1 MLNSMVDINSES
13 IELIARHE
21 KRKSTLRKTGLLGIF
36 LGPYG
41 VCFLMFFAFPL
52 VLGIIMSF
60 STFDGSSLFP
70 SGFAGFDNYIK
81 LFTNEV
87 LSRDFWKSI
96 WNTIR
101 FALVIVPLSILIP
114 LGLALLT
121 ALKPPGYK
129 FFRACIYLPG
139 IFPLT
144 ATGLI
149 LLKMFDFR
157 GGFINSFFN
166 LSVDWFGEVIAC
178 WFMIGLFCLWCGI
191 GGNFIILCAG
201 LENVDKSLYEAVEI
215 DGGNKLNAFFSVTL
229 PGISTQLFLCI
240 FTTLTGYM
248 NLYGQVYILGTG
260 VADKNEMLTAVY
272 RIQNFLLDSSKNY
285 GYAAAMG
292 VCLGIIIIFIAV
304 IQMVVSK
311 ERRGN
316 GKHAKAFKEYKGSK

>member
-1 MLNSMVDINSES
+1 MLNKTRTSKIDID
-13 IELIARHE
+13 IIAKRE
-21 KRKSTLRKTGLLGIF
+21 KSKNNARKAGLLGLF

-41 VCFLMFFAFPL
+41 VCFFMFFAFPL

-60 STFDGSSLFP
+60 STFDGKTLLP

-87 LSRDFWKSI
+87 LSKDFWTSI

-101 FALVIVPLSILIP
+101 FALIIVPLSIIIP

-121 ALKPPGYK
+121 SLKPPGYK

-149 LLKMFDFR
+149 LLKMFSFR

-166 LSVDWFGEVIAC
+166 ISVDWFGDVGAC

-201 LENVDKSLYEAVEI
+201 LENVDKSLYEAVSI
-215 DGGNKLNAFFSVTL
+215 DGGNKIHTFFHVTL
-229 PGISTQLFLCI
+229 PGISSQLFLCI
-240 FTTLTGYM
+240 FTTFTGYM

-260 VADKNEMLTAVY
+260 VADQSEMKTAVY
-272 RIQNFLLDSSKNY
+272 KIQDFLLGNSKSY

-292 VCLGIIIIFIAV
+292 ICLGILIIIIAI

-316 GKHAKAFKEYKGSK
+316 GKHAKAFEKFKQGR

>member
-1 MLNSMVDINSES
+1 MHKN
-13 IELIARHE
+13 ELTENNDFISLVARKE
-21 KRKSTLRKTGLLGIF
+21 KRKNNIRKAGLIGMF

-41 VCFLMFFAFPL
+41 FCFFLFFAFPL

-60 STFDGSSLFP
+60 SKFDGKSLFP
-70 SGFAGFDNYIK
+70 SGFAGFNNYIA
-81 LFTNEV
+81 LFTNEI
-87 LSRDFWKSI
+87 LSRDFWGSV

-101 FALVIVPLSILIP
+101 FALIIVPLSIIIP
-114 LGLALLT
+114 LGLAILT

-149 LLKMFDFR
+149 LLKMFAYR

-166 LSVDWFGEVIAC
+166 ISIDWFGEVGAC

-201 LENVDKSLYEAVEI
+201 LENVDKSLYEAVSI
-215 DGGNKLNAFFSVTL
+215 DGGNKLHTFFHVTL
-229 PGISTQLFLCI
+229 PGISSQLFLCI
-240 FTTLTGYM
+240 FTTFTGYM

-260 VADKNEMLTAVY
+260 VADQSEMKTAIY
-272 RIQNFLLDSSKNY
+272 RIQDFLLGSSKNY
-285 GYAAAMG
+285 GYVAAMG
-292 VCLGIIIIFIAV
+292 ICLGFIIILIAI
-304 IQMVVSK
+304 IQMIVSREK
-311 ERRGN
+311 RGN
-316 GKHAKAFKEYKGSK
+316 GKHAKAFIDYKKSK

>member
-1 MLNSMVDINSES
+1 MHKN
-13 IELIARHE
+13 ELTENNDFITLVARKE
-21 KRKSTLRKTGLLGIF
+21 KRKNNIRKAGLIAMF

-41 VCFLMFFAFPL
+41 FCFFLFFAFPL

-60 STFDGSSLFP
+60 SKFDGKSLFP
-70 SGFAGFDNYIK
+70 SGFAGFNNYIA
-81 LFTNEV
+81 LFTNEI
-87 LSRDFWKSI
+87 LSRDFWGSV

-101 FALVIVPLSILIP
+101 FALIIVPLSIIIP
-114 LGLALLT
+114 LGLAILT

-149 LLKMFDFR
+149 LLKMFSYR

-166 LSVDWFGEVIAC
+166 ISIDWFGEVGAC

-201 LENVDKSLYEAVEI
+201 LENVDKSLYEAVSI
-215 DGGNKLNAFFSVTL
+215 DGGNKLHTFFHVTL
-229 PGISTQLFLCI
+229 PGISSQLFLCI
-240 FTTLTGYM
+240 FTTFTGYM

-260 VADKNEMLTAVY
+260 VADQSEIKTAIY
-272 RIQNFLLDSSKNY
+272 RIQDFLLGSSKNY
-285 GYAAAMG
+285 GYVAAMG
-292 VCLGIIIIFIAV
+292 ICLGFIIILIAI
-304 IQMVVSK
+304 IQMIVSK
-311 ERRGN
+311 EKRGN
-316 GKHAKAFKEYKGSK
+316 GKHAKAFMDYKKSK

>member
-1 MLNSMVDINSES
+1 MHKEETKNIS
-13 IELIARHE
+13 IELVARRE
-21 KRKSTLRKTGLLGIF
+21 KTKNNLRKTGLLGMF

-41 VCFLMFFAFPL
+41 ICFLMFFAFPL

-60 STFDGSSLFP
+60 STFDGKSLFP

-87 LSRDFWKSI
+87 LSKDFWSSI

-101 FALVIVPLSILIP
+101 FALIIVPLSIIIP

-121 ALKPPGYK
+121 SLKPPGYK

-149 LLKMFDFR
+149 LLKMFAFR
-157 GGFINSFFN
+157 GGFINSVFN
-166 LSVDWFGEVIAC
+166 ISIDWFGDVGAC

-201 LENVDKSLYEAVEI
+201 LENVDKSLYEAVNI
-215 DGGNKLNAFFSVTL
+215 DGGNKIHRFFHVTL
-229 PGISTQLFLCI
+229 PGISSQLFLCI
-240 FTTLTGYM
+240 FTTFTGYM

-260 VADKNEMLTAVY
+260 VADQDEMMTAVY
-272 RIQNFLLDSSKNY
+272 RIQNFLLGSSKSY

-292 VCLGIIIIFIAV
+292 ICLGILIIIIAI

-316 GKHAKAFKEYKGSK
+316 GKHAKAFEKYKQSK

>member
-1 MLNSMVDINSES
+1 MHKN
-13 IELIARHE
+13 ELTENNDFITLVARKE
-21 KRKSTLRKTGLLGIF
+21 KRKNNIRKAGLIGMF

-41 VCFLMFFAFPL
+41 FCFFLFFAFPL

-60 STFDGSSLFP
+60 SKFDGKSLFP
-70 SGFAGFDNYIK
+70 SGFAGFNNYIA
-81 LFTNEV
+81 LFTNEI
-87 LSRDFWKSI
+87 LSRDFWGSV

-101 FALVIVPLSILIP
+101 FALIIVPLSIIIP
-114 LGLALLT
+114 LGLAILT

-149 LLKMFDFR
+149 LLKMFAYR

-166 LSVDWFGEVIAC
+166 ISIDWFGEVGAC

-201 LENVDKSLYEAVEI
+201 LENVDKSLYEAVSI
-215 DGGNKLNAFFSVTL
+215 DGGNKLHTFFHVTL
-229 PGISTQLFLCI
+229 PGISSQLFLCI
-240 FTTLTGYM
+240 FTTFTGYM

-260 VADKNEMLTAVY
+260 VADQSEMKTAIY
-272 RIQNFLLDSSKNY
+272 RIQDFLLGSSKNY
-285 GYAAAMG
+285 GYVAAMG
-292 VCLGIIIIFIAV
+292 ICLGFIIILIAI
-304 IQMVVSK
+304 IQMIVSK
-311 ERRGN
+311 EKRGN
-316 GKHAKAFKEYKGSK
+316 GKHAKAFMDYKKSK

>member
-1 MLNSMVDINSES
+1 MHKEETKNIS
-13 IELIARHE
+13 IELVARRE
-21 KRKSTLRKTGLLGIF
+21 KTKNNLRKTSLLGMF

-41 VCFLMFFAFPL
+41 ICFLLFFAFPL

-60 STFDGSSLFP
+60 STFDGKSLFP

-87 LSRDFWKSI
+87 LSKDFWSSI

-101 FALVIVPLSILIP
+101 FALIIVPLSIIIP

-121 ALKPPGYK
+121 SLKPPGYK

-149 LLKMFDFR
+149 LLKMFAFR
-157 GGFINSFFN
+157 GGFINSVFN
-166 LSVDWFGEVIAC
+166 ISIDWFGDVGAC

-201 LENVDKSLYEAVEI
+201 LENVDKSLYEAVNI
-215 DGGNKLNAFFSVTL
+215 DGGNKIHRFFHVTL
-229 PGISTQLFLCI
+229 PGISSQLFLCI
-240 FTTLTGYM
+240 FTTFTGYM

-260 VADKNEMLTAVY
+260 VADQDEMMTAVY
-272 RIQNFLLDSSKNY
+272 RIQNFLLGSSKSY

-292 VCLGIIIIFIAV
+292 ICLGVLIIIIAI

-316 GKHAKAFKEYKGSK
+316 GKHAKAFEKYKKSK